1 MKSFTAMFIAAL
13 LAACTTEVPVSTAD
27 ANKPVEFTQQLPDMT
42 RNEIYSSTRA
52 WITETFMFGRAAVLD
67 ENRKTGHIAL
77 KAHIPYP
84 CDRDCGNRTIQ
95 FMMHFSIEDGRLKLS
110 FAHIRLT
117 SPQTDN
123 ESGAGE
129 PIKLQNDLDV
139 IKSEFA
145 RLNSGL
151 HASLMG
157 DESTTFLQ

>member
-42 RNEIYSSTRA
+42 SNEIYSSTRA

-95 FMMHFSIEDGRLKLS
+95 FTMHFSIEDGRLKLS
-110 FAHIRLT
+110 FAHIRLS
-117 SPQTDN
+117 SPQTEN
-123 ESGAGE
+123 ESGKGE
-129 PIKLQNDLDV
+129 PIRQQKDLDV
-139 IKSEFA
+139 IQSEFA
-145 RLNSGL
+145 RLDRGL